1 MGRAILG
8 RLNIEPADAVM
19 VGDRLL
25 TDIAMGQSLGMASV
39 LILTG
44 VSSLED
50 IGRSGVQP
58 DFVIDKLLDLLPSE
72 RD

>member
-1 MGRAILG
+1 
-8 RLNIEPADAVM
+8 M

-39 LILTG
+39 LVLTG

-50 IGRSGVQP
+50 IERTGVQP
-58 DFVIDKLLDLLPSE
+58 DFVIDKLLDLLPNE
-72 RD
+72 LDRP